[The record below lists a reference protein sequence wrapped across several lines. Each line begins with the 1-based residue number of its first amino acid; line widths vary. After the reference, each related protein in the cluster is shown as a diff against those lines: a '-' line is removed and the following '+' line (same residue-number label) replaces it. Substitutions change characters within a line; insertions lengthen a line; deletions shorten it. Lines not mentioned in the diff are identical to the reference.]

1 MNNLPKSKTSEMLLR
16 LNLNNTDNEIQSHF
30 GMKGGKLT
38 TRQEKKESIKMDTL
52 ITKTELDLLDKL
64 KSRGISIDTDLI
76 ANECTIVDKKDRE
89 SHIDFCSDSKT
100 KENFYEARKLVKS
113 LKAFKYGK
121 TSLTTK
127 QVEKLG
133 SNFEQV
139 KEVEVSVNS
148 YDINIKATY
157 RFLDANGKEVKPS
170 NEVKES

>member
-1 MNNLPKSKTSEMLLR
+1 MKYLPKPKTSEMLLR